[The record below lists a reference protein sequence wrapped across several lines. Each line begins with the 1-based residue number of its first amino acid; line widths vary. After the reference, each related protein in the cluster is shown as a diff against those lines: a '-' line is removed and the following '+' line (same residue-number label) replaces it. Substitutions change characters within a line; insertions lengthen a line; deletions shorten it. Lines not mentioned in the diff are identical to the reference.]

1 MGNDSLMHSF
11 LRHVETVLLNIDYTD
26 LSCRGS
32 RAANA
37 YRLAKKELYQLKKKE
52 TSRAAGSSAADKP
65 KKQ

>member
-1 MGNDSLMHSF
+1 MRSF
-11 LRHVETVLLNIDYTD
+11 LRHVETVLSHIDYTD

-37 YRLAKKELYQLKKKE
+37 YRLAKKELYQLKKK
-52 TSRAAGSSAADKP
+52 TSCAAVSTAAGKS